1 MRVANVAALTSLEAV
16 SFRSGRS
23 PKMASVMTAEFVRSG
38 SHADAPPFSLIEQ
51 KSLSSRLVQQLAAA
65 ARELARDP
73 RGFIRD
79 LFSAN
84 TKDARRSRRIR
95 IGMACAVLAHCA
107 LLVLIAVLGR
117 TMLRKPAVE
126 TPLYEVT
133 FARIAASGDT
143 TEPAHD
149 VAKGDRG
156 GGGGG
161 GRNTPTPASKGQLPK
176 FSPLAPIM
184 APRPE
189 PTPRPP
195 LLVLPETIQVDP
207 RLEPKRDELAAT
219 GLPNGVLS
227 PPSAGSGSGGGMGT
241 GENGGMG
248 PDSGRGAGPGII
260 GGKGGGRPGPL
271 DGSGSVIPNAI
282 DFNRINALPGYKSW
296 SWIHRPRPI
305 ITPEA
310 AAEKVI
316 GVVLL
321 RATFNADGTITN
333 IELVMP
339 VNGMNESAIE
349 ALRKSTF
356 RPATINGL
364 PVTVRR
370 VPIQVSVHY

>member
-1 MRVANVAALTSLEAV
+1 
-16 SFRSGRS
+16 
-23 PKMASVMTAEFVRSG
+23 MASVITADSVRSG
-38 SHADAPPFSLIEQ
+38 NHAEASPFSLIEQ
-51 KSLSSRLVQQLAAA
+51 KGLGSRLVQQLASAA
-65 ARELARDP
+65 GELARDP
-73 RGFIRD
+73 RGFIKD

-95 IGMACAVLAHCA
+95 IGMACAVLAHCV

-117 TMLRKPAVE
+117 TMISKGGEEPPMRGIMLPPSKLSSP
-126 TPLYEVT
+126 
-133 FARIAASGDT
+133 GDK
-143 TEPAHD
+143 TEPPQHD
-149 VAKGDRG
+149 IEKGDRG

-161 GRNTPTPASKGQLPK
+161 QHNPLPPIKGTLPQMLPQPQIVSMNASNVPKATLPVEPNLVGAASLPPPPAPIGDPNGKSSEPSGGPGSKGG
-176 FSPLAPIM
+176 I
-184 APRPE
+184 
-189 PTPRPP
+189 
-195 LLVLPETIQVDP
+195 
-207 RLEPKRDELAAT
+207 
-219 GLPNGVLS
+219 GNGE
-227 PPSAGSGSGGGMGT
+227 GT
-241 GENGGMG
+241 GIGDGN
-248 PDSGRGAGPGII
+248 DSGANKGSRGN
-260 GGKGGGRPGPL
+260 KGGGPAGSPN
-271 DGSGSVIPNAI
+271 GSGAVVPSAV
-282 DFNRINALPGYKSW
+282 DFNRIAAIQGYKTW

-321 RATFNADGTITN
+321 RATFNADGTITD

-339 VNGMNESAIE
+339 VQFMNESAIE